1 MDWTQVIPTAFSGGL
16 SSGPTSYWILSLI
29 PEKVRERVRDYCKDC
44 NKVILEGSN
53 GHFSRIEAGVI
64 KGYKLEVYIPFVLDL
79 ELVGLAIFVVQYL
92 EVY

>member
-1 MDWTQVIPTAFSGGL
+1 MDWTQVIPAAFSGGL

-29 PEKVRERVRDYCKDC
+29 PEKVRERFRDYCEGC

-53 GHFSRIEAGVI
+53 GPFRRTEVGVI